1 MRQPLSARRKLLRES
16 FEEVEGEFVFAT
28 SADTR
33 SAEEVSEFLD
43 KAIKGER
50 GHRGGA
56 GSVSRPRCPPPSSPG
71 DDGCGCPQ
79 PPARASW

>member
-50 GHRGGA
+50 GHRGERGW
-56 GSVSRPRCPPPSSPG
+56 GRVPVVPPPPFPG
-71 DDGCGCPQ
+71 
-79 PPARASW
+79 